1 MTQDDYNRAFGE
13 GILFGAGLMFLF
25 MLSVIYAL
33 QPTPAE
39 QLDECRSIM
48 EATSEHTDQISQ

>member
-1 MTQDDYNRAFGE
+1 MTQEDYDAVSQ
-13 GILFGAGLMFLF
+13 GIVFGAALMFLF
-25 MLSVIYAL
+25 MCSVMYAL
-33 QPTPAE
+33 RLTPSE